1 MVTLTQENFEKELE
15 KRNKL
20 SVEEKIKAYD
30 SFRTEWSKNKSLATR
45 LETIE
50 NKELYSQFLYQ
61 YFLAIP
67 YIRYQRIALMNF
79 LEKHRAYIN
88 PTGEIKEKYKEKI
101 NEYKAFN
108 TLDNIYIYDLDLNGL
123 SKVSRTD
130 KDFESN
136 VQLIFIKLTR
146 ALSESRRY
154 LDWKN

>member
-30 SFRTEWSKNKSLATR
+30 SFRTEWSKNKSLAEL

-79 LEKHRAYIN
+79 LEKNNSYIN
-88 PTGEIKEKYKEKI
+88 PSKDAKEKYKDI
-101 NEYKAFN
+101 IIEYKAFN

-123 SKVSRTD
+123 NKTSKTD
-130 KDFESN
+130 KDFKFN
-136 VQLIFIKLTR
+136 VELMFNKIKR
-146 ALSESRRY
+146 ALEEAY
-154 LDWKN
+154 III